1 MSDQS
6 HITLRKLEPDDLPLL
21 YEWEN
26 DAAAWLDGDTHNPL
40 SKADLRDYIM
50 RTTGD
55 IYKDGQLRLMICLSD
70 ENESNE
76 AEQGREEPVKTTA
89 PQPVGCIDLYNVD
102 IRNRKAAVAI
112 YLSPVWRKR
121 RLGTRAL
128 LQLKTYVANI
138 LCFRFLY
145 ALVKTDNI
153 PSLKLFQSV
162 GFHTVACLPKW
173 VNEGDIFVL
182 QSPL

>member
-76 AEQGREEPVKTTA
+76 AEQGREEPIKTAA
-89 PQPVGCIDLYNVD
+89 PQTVGCIDLYNVD

-153 PSLKLFQSV
+153 SSLKLFQSV
-162 GFHTVACLPKW
+162 GFHTVACLPNW